1 MSACYRSVAP
11 AFRRFLKEMKLPWR
25 KTQCENLTRFAAAL
39 MATRGLPV
47 RRAARAIAGPSQSV
61 RYADRRLRRF
71 LGNERLDLDGGL
83 QALLTFLLP
92 RFGEL
97 TFVPVMLDW
106 VWVSRTHAVLWA
118 QIPYRGRSFPV
129 LASVH
134 EAAEYHG
141 TDHAVALLDR
151 IHKAWP
157 ATAPPPLLLADGGF
171 PKQPILAWL
180 QEHHW
185 HFLIRGRHD
194 QVVQDAAGR
203 RVDTT
208 GVKVNEE
215 RYWTEVTVLGA
226 APQRANVV
234 VAGRRVRRQ
243 GRREE
248 TRWLLMTDLPERLL
262 PEATSLYAHRMQPEQ
277 THRDCK
283 RGHFVSGFGLD
294 HLERLRKDR
303 LARAL
308 FCVGL
313 CYAFLVLLAE
323 AERSTREWFSR
334 RHWGL
339 SLITFGLDLVRFLGA
354 SVTQA
359 IKRALD
365 CVRLE
370 PLWLQSG
377 DS

>member
-1 MSACYRSVAP
+1 VSACYRSVAP
-11 AFRRFLKEMKLPWR
+11 AFSRFLKEMKLPWR
-25 KTQCENLTRFAAAL
+25 KTQCENLKRFAAAL

-71 LGNERLDLDGGL
+71 LGNERLDLDGGV

-118 QIPYRGRSFPV
+118 QIPYRGRSFPII
-129 LASVH
+129 ASVH
-134 EAAEYHG
+134 DAAEDHS
-141 TDHAVALLDR
+141 TAHAVALLDR

-171 PKQPILAWL
+171 PKQPILTWL
-180 QEHHW
+180 QEHGW

-248 TRWLLMTDLPERLL
+248 TRWLLMTDLPERFL

-294 HLERLRKDR
+294 HLERLRQDR

-323 AERSTREWFSR
+323 TERNTREWFSR

-339 SLITFGLDLVRFLGA
+339 SLITFGLDLVRFLGSSA
-354 SVTQA
+354 TQA

-365 CVRLE
+365 SVRLE